1 MKLSNQRSHSAFTL
15 VEIMIVVAII
25 ALLAAIAVPGFL
37 RARKRSQASRV
48 LNDLRLI
55 DNACDM
61 YAIENNKATGATIN
75 VADWTKYMKAGTNL
89 YLTGKDILS
98 HDYGSQLVDDI
109 PSVPAAT
116 KTALSDVTDYAFWSP
131 YN

>member
-1 MKLSNQRSHSAFTL
+1 
-15 VEIMIVVAII
+15 MIVVAII

-61 YAIENNKATGATIN
+61 YAIENNKATGATVN
-75 VADWTKYMKAGTNL
+75 VADWTNYLKKGSNL
-89 YLTGKDILS
+89 YVTGKDILS
-98 HDYGSQLVDDI
+98 HDYGAQLVDDI
-109 PSVPAAT
+109 PAVPSAT
-116 KTALSDVTDYAFWSP
+116 KTALSDVTDNTFWSP